1 MQEGPWWFS
10 VKYGEDKTALFN
22 MDCWSCTL
30 IAHVSS
36 PPGPLPACHGTS
48 HTQLPSQCRRAQI
61 KEKCGYEELTEDID
75 LQKDVGGMVELHTHG
90 RASAREL
97 LTPKATYILCKMAVA
112 EDAPEGTAP
121 TPELL
126 WTPPE
131 GYVAPAAAPPKKK

>member
-1 MQEGPWWFS
+1 MPWH
-10 VKYGEDKTALFN
+10 V
-22 MDCWSCTL
+22 
-30 IAHVSS
+30 AHTITEPV
-36 PPGPLPACHGTS
+36 AAF
-48 HTQLPSQCRRAQI
+48 AQI

-90 RASAREL
+90 RAYAREL

-121 TPELL
+121 TPEML